1 MSNVKSRSILTALLG
16 LALALPMA
24 ALADRPNLEAGLWA
38 FTNTTTMEGGPM
50 EIPEEEST
58 YQECVTEEDL
68 DDPEFLLED
77 MDNCEVSDLEM
88 SSGGMSYSMV
98 CEEPEMGMTVTM
110 DSQASFMG
118 DRMEGSM
125 DGKMEGPMGEM
136 TMQVTTEGSRI
147 DDC

>member
-1 MSNVKSRSILTALLG
+1 MLKANQNVCLTTL
-16 LALALPMA
+16 LALALSLPMA
-24 ALADRPNLEAGLWA
+24 ALAEQPNLEAGLWS

-50 EIPEEEST
+50 EIPEEENT

-68 DDPEFLLED
+68 ADPDFLLED
-77 MDNCEVSDLEM
+77 MDNCEVSNLDL

-98 CEEPEMGMTVTM
+98 CEEPEVGMTVTM
-110 DSQASFMG
+110 DSEASFMG
-118 DRMEGSM
+118 ETMSGTM

-136 TMQVTTEGSRI
+136 TLHVVTEGERI